1 MLDGDAAEAHLSG
14 AQRVPDWVPGFCP
27 KVQHHNGNRGARRFP
42 DLRSEGCGEGKG
54 HRESTRTVSA
64 GKTVSQTLRRAPG
77 GTAEVGAPA
86 GAFED
91 GGGSH
96 TAPPAPPAPARPG
109 AGGGRAPR
117 SGGGFPGAAT
127 RVAAPLARADEHAVW
142 RPTRGRRSGQR
153 LSLHPC
159 LEAPPGALGSQL
171 AGLLGGAS
179 FSARRRGPAHGGPHR
194 LSRPRGVTR
203 GHRVGDAVLTVSLVS
218 RKK

>member
-42 DLRSEGCGEGKG
+42 DLRSEGCDEGKG
-54 HRESTRTVSA
+54 HRESTRTVST
-64 GKTVSQTLRRAPG
+64 GKTVSQTLRRVSG
-77 GTAEVGAPA
+77 GTAEVRAPA

-117 SGGGFPGAAT
+117 SGRGSRAARFPG
-127 RVAAPLARADEHAVW
+127 
-142 RPTRGRRSGQR
+142 RR
-153 LSLHPC
+153 
-159 LEAPPGALGSQL
+159 LGSQL
-171 AGLLGGAS
+171 RSLEQTSMPCGARLVAVGLASACPSIPVWKPPRELSAPSWQGSSGERRSQLGV
-179 FSARRRGPAHGGPHR
+179 
-194 LSRPRGVTR
+194 GVQLTE
-203 GHRVGDAVLTVSLVS
+203 VLTAFLGHEASHGAIALVTLC
-218 RKK
+218 